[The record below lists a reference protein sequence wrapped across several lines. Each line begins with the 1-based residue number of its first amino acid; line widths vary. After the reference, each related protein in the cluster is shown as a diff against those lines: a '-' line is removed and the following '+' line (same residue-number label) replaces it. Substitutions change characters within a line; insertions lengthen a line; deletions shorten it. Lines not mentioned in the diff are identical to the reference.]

1 MKKSNR
7 KEFIKFL
14 SIQDKDL
21 HDELS
26 KKIDGEDIRYF
37 GIKFSNDDT
46 GAYNFF
52 YIRSGQG
59 AVYRY
64 FKYNDEIRFWNG
76 ELSFFIYLL
85 KFIIEYVS
93 KLM

>member
-26 KKIDGEDIRYF
+26 KKIDGEYIRYF

-52 YIRSGQG
+52 I
-59 AVYRY
+59 
-64 FKYNDEIRFWNG
+64 
-76 ELSFFIYLL
+76 
-85 KFIIEYVS
+85 
-93 KLM
+93 